1 MCRQL
6 RGLVSERWL
15 RVGAAAL
22 CPAPP
27 PHLHCCISLV
37 DWRRSWDGSGDGSGL
52 EGNVLLAGGGGG
64 RVRPYRGVQTLGCT
78 PHAGHI

>member
-27 PHLHCCISLV
+27 PPPLLHIP
-37 DWRRSWDGSGDGSGL
+37 GGL
-52 EGNVLLAGGGGG
+52 EEVLGWLRG
-64 RVRPYRGVQTLGCT
+64 RVRP
-78 PHAGHI
+78 

>member
-27 PHLHCCISLV
+27 PTSTAAYP
-37 DWRRSWDGSGDGSGL
+37 WWT
-52 EGNVLLAGGGGG
+52 GGGPGMAQGTGQALREMCYWLGVGG
-64 RVRPYRGVQTLGCT
+64 DT
-78 PHAGHI
+78 